1 VTARSPEPAER
12 TATGGS
18 RMAFVG
24 VSTASSSIMRIFPRW
39 AEQLGIPDC
48 RLVGEDVALGAPAD
62 VYRDLV
68 RGIAGDTARRGA
80 LVTTHKIDMH
90 DAAAD
95 LFDELDAFASLCGE
109 ISSISKRGT
118 RLLGHAK
125 DPLTA
130 GLALEEF
137 LADDHFDRTGGD
149 LLCLGAGGA
158 GTAITWYVGRREDAP
173 GRIVCTDRDQA
184 RLDRLREVHERGGLD
199 PARFDYMR
207 VDGAADALLEVSAPG
222 SLVVNATGLG
232 KDLPGSPL
240 STAARY
246 PRGSVV
252 WELNYRGSLEMLE
265 HARSVAADRGLTLV
279 DGWRYFIH
287 GWSQVIAEVFDL
299 TLTPDVVERL
309 SATASAHR

>member
-1 VTARSPEPAER
+1 MTARSPEPAER
-12 TATGGS
+12 IATGGS

-24 VSTASSSIMRIFPRW
+24 SAPLPPLFMRIFLRW

-48 RLVGEDVALGAPAD
+48 RFVGEAVALGALAD

-95 LFDELDAFASLCGE
+95 LFDEFDAFASLCGE

-130 GLALEEF
+130 GLALEGF
-137 LADDHFDRTGGD
+137 LADDHFDHTGGD
-149 LLCLGAGGA
+149 LLCLGAVGA

-173 GRIVCTDRDQA
+173 GWVSGDPGRSLSRPVALTTKLPGAETSEQRVGHAVDAHVVEAPGRALPDA
-184 RLDRLREVHERGGLD
+184 RRGRAALRHRL
-199 PARFDYMR
+199 
-207 VDGAADALLEVSAPG
+207 GAPLSAP
-222 SLVVNATGLG
+222 
-232 KDLPGSPL
+232 
-240 STAARY
+240 
-246 PRGSVV
+246 
-252 WELNYRGSLEMLE
+252 
-265 HARSVAADRGLTLV
+265 
-279 DGWRYFIH
+279 
-287 GWSQVIAEVFDL
+287 
-299 TLTPDVVERL
+299 
-309 SATASAHR
+309 